1 MIYRRPFSPA
11 ALALI
16 SLLASARGAPAQD
29 AIPPPAQPP
38 PAPLPAYRAP
48 VIALAQPAPGGAV
61 PQDRPVVV
69 FRFAAGEPGDPV
81 DARSFAVTVDGED
94 RTELFQ
100 LSLAVAW
107 GPLASPDDAIE
118 PGSHEVVAR
127 ICSARG
133 ACIATTTLVTV
144 GVSAVNT
151 TESAG
156 GKSTRKKKQLLD
168 ALFGA
173 LRTLIG
179 N

>member
-1 MIYRRPFSPA
+1 MTYRRSLSPV
-11 ALALI
+11 ALWLL
-16 SLLASARGAPAQD
+16 SLMASARAAPAQD
-29 AIPPPAQPP
+29 ETPPPAQPP
-38 PAPLPAYRAP
+38 PVPLPVYRAP
-48 VIALAQPAPGGAV
+48 VIALAQPAPGAAV

-100 LSLAVAW
+100 LSLAEAW

-133 ACIATTTLVTV
+133 ACTATTALVTV
-144 GVSAVNT
+144 GVSGVNT
-151 TESAG
+151 AASSG
-156 GKSTRKKKQLLD
+156 GKSTRKKRQFLD
-168 ALFGA
+168 ALLGA
-173 LRTLIG
+173 LRTLLRP
-179 N
+179 